1 MKKVISALLMCFSWD
16 PLWAQ
21 MYMEL
26 GASVVGYS
34 NTFAG
39 ARIETQQHIAN
50 LLIGKGIAPN
60 WSAEFMT
67 GLSKISNDPVYLNG
81 VEMRDLPINFN
92 KAYGVYIKRHQTVN
106 DHISLFVR
114 AGYASLKGSANY
126 QGESNSF
133 AVEGI
138 SYGLGTAY
146 QIDEKKYINLNY
158 FCFLEKDNLKIKVLG
173 VHYGQRF

>member
-1 MKKVISALLMCFSWD
+1 MKKLILALLMYFSWD
-16 PLWAQ
+16 PLFAQ

-39 ARIETQQHIAN
+39 ARIETRQHIAN

-81 VEMRDLPINFN
+81 VEMHDLSINFN
-92 KAYGVYIKRHQTVN
+92 KAYGVYLKRQHAVN

-126 QGESNSF
+126 QGESDSF
-133 AVEGI
+133 TAEGV

-146 QIDEKKYINLNY
+146 QIDEEKYVNLNY
-158 FCFLEKDNLKIKVLG
+158 FSFLEKDNLRIKVVG